1 MIKNSPIKSLKI
13 RKLLKLLL
21 SISLIFSYQDVFAAP
36 GYCFNQSVT
45 VSDSCSSLNINDG
58 GSYVIDPGVTISNS
72 SFDVMIYSTQG
83 ASLINSGTLNGV
95 GRGLEIQAA
104 LGRFTNNGTITGSS
118 DVGILYSASSGINGP
133 MINAGDISANT
144 WGVLLQSA
152 APLTSLTNIGTI
164 TSTANANI
172 YVGNNQY
179 NPTYIGTLNNLQGA
193 TSSAL
198 TYSGLLPEH
207 YNIIIRSSN
216 NYGQLEAIY
225 PSGSMTFGIYGNAVG
240 FAPMTYTNGVGAT
253 STIAASTLGVGRYPS
268 VLSGITTSNLIGL
281 NSSNQITGTYSG
293 LSWTLQLQNG
303 QTSIWDL
310 IVALSGPSAADTL
323 SSMTPNAYALRGAYI
338 QQSAIINNGLSY
350 DCTTFD
356 AKGICLS
363 AGGRVTDTNNPSSNS
378 QGALLIASYRANDNW
393 RIGGYLDQNL
403 SSNDP
408 RGVNLENNNPIAGVF
423 AVWNQNTDGTG
434 YQVRV
439 AAGYSDKD
447 VTISRSAFGATGEAG
462 KGDSSLR
469 TQAYSATVS
478 RGIQLNDSRWIA
490 SPYVGVRY
498 TKIKRAGYTED
509 SSADVTTPLTYAG
522 LSQETT
528 SALAGVRF
536 NGQLAEKVNVM
547 ASAGVESDIAQNTGD
562 YAATGVSDLTPIAF
576 NQNVRHVRP
585 VAQAGV
591 SYAIDKRQTVSANL
605 MYRQE
610 AFNSSNSTTGMVTY
624 QVGF

>member
-1 MIKNSPIKSLKI
+1 MNLFKIKKIYFFIASLFYGLI
-13 RKLLKLLL
+13 S
-21 SISLIFSYQDVFAAP
+21 SISFANTLDTSAFYDAP
-36 GYCFNQSVT
+36 NFPGNATYSGGV
-45 VSDSCSSLNINDG
+45 VSMPLGDG
-58 GSYVIDPGVTISNS
+58 GYFLFTS
-72 SFDVMIYSTQG
+72 SF
-83 ASLINSGTLNGV
+83 L
-95 GRGLEIQAA
+95 R
-104 LGRFTNNGTITGSS
+104 
-118 DVGILYSASSGINGP
+118 
-133 MINAGDISANT
+133 
-144 WGVLLQSA
+144 
-152 APLTSLTNIGTI
+152 
-164 TSTANANI
+164 STAWSI
-172 YVGNNQY
+172 
-179 NPTYIGTLNNLQGA
+179 
-193 TSSAL
+193 SL
-198 TYSGLLPEH
+198 TYSGSPYIGLC
-207 YNIIIRSSN
+207 I
-216 NYGQLEAIY
+216 
-225 PSGSMTFGIYGNAVG
+225 
-240 FAPMTYTNGVGAT
+240 
-253 STIAASTLGVGRYPS
+253 
-268 VLSGITTSNLIGL
+268 TSNCSNQANSGMSGLTAGSNVSYTFTNTNTGL
-281 NSSNQITGTYSG
+281 NGTAYGLFFGSTSG
-293 LSWTLQLQNG
+293 TTTFTNFDGAS
-303 QTSIWDL
+303 
-310 IVALSGPSAADTL
+310 SGPSAADTL
-323 SSMTPNAYALRGAYI
+323 SSMNPSAYALRGAYI
-338 QQSAIINNGLSY
+338 QQSSIINNGLSY

-363 AGGRVTDTNNPSSNS
+363 AGGRVTDANNPSTNS

-408 RGVNLENNNPIAGVF
+408 RGVNLENNNPMAGVF

-434 YQVRV
+434 YLVRV

-447 VTISRSAFGATGEAG
+447 VTISRSAFGASGEAG

-509 SSADVTTPLTYAG
+509 SDVTAPLTYSG

-528 SALAGVRF
+528 TALAGVRF

-547 ASAGVESDIAQNTGD
+547 ASAGVESDIAHNTGD

-576 NQNVRHVRP
+576 NQNIRHVRP

>member
-1 MIKNSPIKSLKI
+1 MKLMIKKSQTI
-13 RKLLKLLL
+13 IFTLLNLSFCLAFAQDV
-21 SISLIFSYQDVFAAP
+21 SISADQGMYVAP
-36 GYCFNQSVT
+36 NNLGTLT
-45 VSDSCSSLNINDG
+45 VE
-58 GSYVIDPGVTISNS
+58 PGVTIQASIGQPGIS
-72 SFDVMIYSTQG
+72 SYYSIETINNYGSVHGFGLIGDIYTSQPIT
-83 ASLINSGTLNGV
+83 T
-95 GRGLEIQAA
+95 
-104 LGRFTNNGTITGSS
+104 FNNAQTTGSS
-118 DVGILYSASSGINGP
+118 RTFLWEGILPTNYNVI
-133 MINAGDISANT
+133 I
-144 WGVLLQSA
+144 QS
-152 APLTSLTNIGTI
+152 PS
-164 TSTANANI
+164 
-172 YVGNNQY
+172 
-179 NPTYIGTLNNLQGA
+179 
-193 TSSAL
+193 
-198 TYSGLLPEH
+198 
-207 YNIIIRSSN
+207 
-216 NYGQLEAIY
+216 NYGQLDLWAAAS
-225 PSGSMTFGIYGNAVG
+225 SGSTSFGIAAGSIVARG
-240 FAPMTYTNGVGAT
+240 TYQ
-253 STIAASTLGVGRYPS
+253 S
-268 VLSGITTSNLIGL
+268 VLQNFTPGFLNNTS
-281 NSSNQITGTYSG
+281 GTYNG
-293 LSWTLQLQNG
+293 FSWTLVNSSYG
-303 QTSIWDL
+303 TWDL
-310 IVALSGPSAADTL
+310 VVSGASSADTL
-323 SSMTPNAYALRGAYI
+323 ASMTPNASALRGAFI

-356 AKGICLS
+356 AKGICVS
-363 AGGRVTDTNNPSSNS
+363 AGGRVTDANNPSTNS

-408 RGVNLENNNPIAGVF
+408 RGVNLENNNPMAGVF

-509 SSADVTTPLTYAG
+509 SDVTAPLTYSG

-528 SALAGVRF
+528 TALAGVRF

-547 ASAGVESDIAQNTGD
+547 ASVGVESDIAHNTGD
-562 YAATGVSDLTPIAF
+562 YAATGVNDLTPITF
-576 NQNVRHVRP
+576 NHNIRHVRP

-605 MYRQE
+605 LYRQE
-610 AFNSSNSTTGMVTY
+610 AFNSSYSTTGMVTY